1 MQSNR
6 LQGLDALR
14 GIASLCVLTFHAAGT
29 NSSNAYLAVD
39 FFFMLSGYVM
49 ARTYEERLHA
59 GMGTVGL
66 LKARLV
72 RLWPTML
79 LASLIGLPWLASWT
93 PTNWLVLI
101 SIANLLLIP
110 TPMLNR
116 VFLLNGPAWSIF
128 FELFANVV
136 HGLILQR
143 LNTRWLQLLLLLLI
157 AVLAYFA
164 SRFTMEMGATPA
176 SFIGGVP
183 RVLLSYSIGIL
194 LWRRW
199 RDIPA
204 FKVSTAFT
212 FAAMPIAFLASAFV
226 DGQSW
231 QADLLFVLVVCPML
245 IAGGLKVATVPAPL
259 RYLGILSFP
268 LYAVHGPVLET
279 SKMLGVSMWWGAL
292 LSFPIAAIVLAL
304 TSRLSFTRDRS
315 RRHNP
320 SESSRAPIMLDFGP
334 SRLGSKRI
342 SARARLGLRWFE

>member
-1 MQSNR
+1 MQTTR

-14 GIASLCVLTFHAAGT
+14 GIASLCVLAFHAAGP

-49 ARTYEERLHA
+49 ARTYEERLQTRMGAA
-59 GMGTVGL
+59 GF

-72 RLWPTML
+72 RLWPTMF

-93 PTNWLVLI
+93 PTNWLVAI
-101 SIANLLLIP
+101 SVANLLFIP

-128 FELFANVV
+128 FELFANLT
-136 HGLILQR
+136 HGLVLQR
-143 LNTRWLQLLLLLLI
+143 LSTRWLQLLLVPLI
-157 AVLAYFA
+157 AILAYFA
-164 SRFTMEMGATPA
+164 SRYTMELGSTPA
-176 SFIGGVP
+176 TFLGGVP
-183 RVLLSYSIGIL
+183 RVLVSYAIGVL

-199 RDIPA
+199 RDKPA
-204 FKVSTAFT
+204 FRVSSPFT
-212 FAAMPIAFLASAFV
+212 YSAMPIVFLVGAFV
-226 DGQSW
+226 AGQSW
-231 QADLLFVLVVCPML
+231 QADLIFVLLVCPML
-245 IAGGLKVATVPAPL
+245 VAGGLKLAIIPAPL

-304 TSRLSFTRDRS
+304 TSRLALTRDKS
-315 RRHNP
+315 RRHEP
-320 SESSRAPIMLDFGP
+320 SQTSGAPNLLDFG
-334 SRLGSKRI
+334 S
-342 SARARLGLRWFE
+342 